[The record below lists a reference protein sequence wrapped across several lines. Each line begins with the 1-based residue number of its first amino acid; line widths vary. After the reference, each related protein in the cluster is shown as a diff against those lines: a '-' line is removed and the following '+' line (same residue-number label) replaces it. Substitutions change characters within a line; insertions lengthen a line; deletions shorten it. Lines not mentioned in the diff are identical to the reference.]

1 MTARLDTYTNADA
14 PSLRQIEVL
23 VQLCNLIGENF
34 LTCIIGKGTLKPFL
48 KYSVYSYIQLSARST

>member
-1 MTARLDTYTNADA
+1 MLYTNADA

-34 LTCIIGKGTLKPFL
+34 LTCIIGKGTLKRFL
-48 KYSVYSYIQLSARST
+48 KYSVYSYIQLLARST